1 VYGWCGEAVLPSHL
15 AGVAAVFQVKRFVAS
30 RIKDAKH
37 AGYNILDCDFWAA
50 AVHLPGHWVLAWW
63 DLDLGRV
70 TIYDSMIADTHVAGS
85 GKVRKTRVFTSYGQ
99 YVTTVVPCM

>member
-1 VYGWCGEAVLPSHL
+1 M
-15 AGVAAVFQVKRFVAS
+15 
-30 RIKDAKH
+30 
-37 AGYNILDCDFWAA
+37 
-50 AVHLPGHWVLAWW
+50 
-63 DLDLGRV
+63 GRV